1 MILYTGFIMRVR
13 SCRWLTSR
21 DTIKQL
27 KKIIL
32 YGPLMNLSVQLALIS
47 VWKNTVLASSCAIQ
61 F

>member
-1 MILYTGFIMRVR
+1 MILYTGFIMHVR

-47 VWKNTVLASSCAIQ
+47 VWKNTVLASSCAI
-61 F
+61 